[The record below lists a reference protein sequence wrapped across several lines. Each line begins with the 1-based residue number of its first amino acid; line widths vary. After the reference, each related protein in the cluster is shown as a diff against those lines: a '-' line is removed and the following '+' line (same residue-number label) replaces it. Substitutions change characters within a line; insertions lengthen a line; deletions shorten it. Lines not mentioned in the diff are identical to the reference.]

1 MRFGCELHFYLHSD
15 TSFPYFLEK
24 RLCILGHLFP
34 ARPQLFAVI
43 EKASSPMSNNDTH
56 YELRCRECG
65 RSWGNQPRSICHECF
80 SPLEITYDYDTIRA
94 AIAQGTF
101 SRERIAQRPPN
112 MWRYAELLPL
122 PAGFE
127 PRLPVGFTPLLQAPH
142 LAERLADT
150 RDASRSEAKTA
161 AQNLYLKNDA
171 VCLPTLSFKDRVVAV
186 ALAQAQAFGFDTVA
200 CSSTGN
206 LANAVAAHAAR
217 LGLKAW
223 IFIPS
228 DLEPAKILGTQ
239 VFGANVVRI
248 AGNYDQVNRLCSQ
261 IAEER
266 RWGFVNVNLRP
277 YYAEGSKT
285 VGFEIA
291 EQLGWRLPDNVVVPM
306 AGGSLIT
313 KIKKAFDELIKLEL
327 VEEKPVKFFGAQATG
342 CSPISTAVKTGSA
355 EIDPQKPATIA
366 RSLAIGNPADGH
378 YAIKTI
384 KQSGGWSE
392 DVSDPE
398 VIDSI
403 RLLAE
408 TEGIFTE
415 TAGGVTVGTAGK
427 LYRQDRILPEE
438 TTVLC
443 ITGNGLKT
451 TDVLAGVYEIE
462 QPIAPK
468 LAEFEK
474 YLQETLDTVE
484 IAKEAATVGV

>member
-1 MRFGCELHFYLHSD
+1 
-15 TSFPYFLEK
+15 
-24 RLCILGHLFP
+24 
-34 ARPQLFAVI
+34 
-43 EKASSPMSNNDTH
+43 MSNSNDNAHAH

-65 RSWGNQPRSICHECF
+65 RRWGNQPRSICDECF
-80 SPLEITYDYDTIRA
+80 SPLEIVYDYDWIRYLLG
-94 AIAQGTF
+94 QGRLDQQKA
-101 SRERIAQRPPN
+101 SRERFSQRPQN

-122 PAGFE
+122 PGDFK
-127 PRLPVGFTPLLQAPH
+127 PRLPVGFTPLFQTP
-142 LAERLADT
+142 RLAARLAGAKND
-150 RDASRSEAKTA
+150 AKTA
-161 AQNLYLKNDA
+161 AQNLYIKNDA

-186 ALAQAQAFGFDTVA
+186 ALAQAVAFGYDTVA

-223 IFIPS
+223 IFVPS

-239 VFGANVVRI
+239 VFGANVVPI

-266 RWGFVNVNLRP
+266 HWGFVNVNLRP
-277 YYAEGSKT
+277 YYSEGSKT

-291 EQLGWRLPDNVVVPM
+291 EQLGWRLPDNVVIPM

-313 KIKKAFDELIKLEL
+313 KVKKAFGELIQLGL

-342 CSPISTAVKTGSA
+342 CSPISTAVKTGNS
-355 EIDPQKPATIA
+355 EIEPQKPSTIA

-378 YAIKTI
+378 YAIKAI
-384 KQSGGWSE
+384 RQSGGWSE

-451 TDVLAGVYEIE
+451 TDVLAGVYELE
-462 QPIAPK
+462 RPIAPR

-474 YLQETLDTVE
+474 YLHQTLDSIGVE
-484 IAKEAATVGV
+484 PEKGLPAAASA